1 MTEYWPWLVLAGL
14 GAFHGMN
21 PAMGW
26 LFAVALGLHRDSR
39 VILVQALPAIALG
52 HAMSIMI
59 VAGAVVLAGVAISGH
74 ALLAGSGFLLIGWA
88 IYHQLYGHRHRVRFG
103 MQTGLAGLAL
113 WSFLM
118 ATAHG
123 AGLMVLPAL
132 IPLCLSRDPLGD
144 IAMDGSVGIA
154 LAAVTV
160 AYGRAARRHGHHRH
174 RGSRMART
182 GRSEECVDQLRR
194 DLDRRP
200 CRYWRFAAAIVGSG
214 LTVVADLL
222 VEERAGGRALR
233 QLQLERDRANA
244 AGAFAAHQQAFVL
257 AGAADRARAGSRP
270 RRNRPR

>member
-14 GAFHGMN
+14 GAFHGVN

-39 VILVQALPAIALG
+39 VIVVQALPAIAVG
-52 HAMSIMI
+52 HAMSIVM
-59 VAGAVVLAGVAISGH
+59 VAGLVVLAGVVVSTH
-74 ALLAGSGFLLIGWA
+74 VLLAGSGLLLIGWA

-132 IPLCLSRDPLGD
+132 IPLCLSNGLLG
-144 IAMDGSVGIA
+144 DGSVGVA

-160 AYGRAARRHGHHRH
+160 HTAALL
-174 RGSRMART
+174 AVT
-182 GRSEECVDQLRR
+182 GTIAVAVREWLGLAVLKSAWINFDVIWTAGLAATGVILLLSAQL
-194 DLDRRP
+194 
-200 CRYWRFAAAIVGSG
+200 A
-214 LTVVADLL
+214 
-222 VEERAGGRALR
+222 
-233 QLQLERDRANA
+233 
-244 AGAFAAHQQAFVL
+244 
-257 AGAADRARAGSRP
+257 
-270 RRNRPR
+270 